1 MVPTPIFIN
10 NSNKNNQKNKINKIK
25 KKKKEGQVYHIF
37 VLNKLF
43 LLVRQVSYILRAF
56 KKQKY

>member
-10 NSNKNNQKNKINKIK
+10 NSNKNNQKNKIK